1 MQNLFSKNLIV
12 LNYNATSKEDVI
24 KKMASMLN
32 ENGYLNDMEA
42 FIKEIKKREEING
55 TGIEEHIA
63 MPHAKGNF
71 IKKHGIAILRV
82 VGNGFDFNSSDQK
95 LSKLFFM
102 MALPEETPSNAHIKA
117 ISYLSNTFSNN
128 LLRHELMS
136 TNNEDRFLEIIL
148 NNDNINESNN
158 LNTKKDFILAVTACP
173 VGIAHTYMAA
183 ESLKK
188 AALELNINIKVETN
202 GSSGTENPITEEE
215 IKKAKGVIIA
225 SGKTIDKER
234 FSGKPLIEVGVKDG
248 IHKAKELI
256 QTILKNEAPIYKK
269 SNTNKTTETLQKQNK
284 KTGIYKHL
292 MNGVSFMLP
301 FVVSGGIIIAI
312 SFMFGIKA
320 FDINDPSYN
329 KIADILMQ
337 IGGGSAFALM
347 IPILAGYISFS
358 IAERP
363 GLAPGMI
370 TGLMMNNGNAGFLGG
385 ILAGFISGYVTLTV
399 KKISDKII
407 PSNLRGINPVL
418 TYPFLSVIISGILIY
433 GMLSPISVINE
444 SITNMLNQLSST
456 NMAILGALLGGM
468 MAIDMG
474 GPVNKA
480 AYAFGIAMITAKN
493 YIPHASIMAGG
504 MIPPIGIA
512 LATSLFKN
520 RFSKEE
526 RESGKVCYFLGACF
540 ITEGVIPFAAA
551 DPLRVIPACILGS
564 SVGGFISALF
574 KVEVIAP
581 HGGIFIL
588 PIVVNPLMWIT
599 SILVGSIITAVL
611 IGILKKEYK
620 NIND

>member
-42 FIKEIKKREEING
+42 FIKEIKKREETNG

-370 TGLMMNNGNAGFLGG
+370 TGLMMSNGNAGFLGG

-444 SITNMLNQLSST
+444 SITNMLNQLSGT

-526 RESGKVCYFLGACF
+526 RESGKVCYFFGACF

-599 SILVGSIITAVL
+599 SILVGSIITAIL

>member
-117 ISYLSNTFSNN
+117 ISYLSNTFGNN

-370 TGLMMNNGNAGFLGG
+370 TGLMMSNGNAGFLGG
-385 ILAGFISGYVTLTV
+385 ILAGFTSGYVTLTV

-444 SITNMLNQLSST
+444 SITNMLNQLSGT

-551 DPLRVIPACILGS
+551 DPLRVIPVCILGS

-611 IGILKKEYK
+611 IGIFKKEYK

>member
-24 KKMASMLN
+24 RKMASMFN

-42 FIKEIKKREEING
+42 FIKEIKKREETNG

-234 FSGKPLIEVGVKDG
+234 FSEKPLIEVGVKDG

-256 QTILKNEAPIYKK
+256 KTILKNEAPIYKK

-444 SITNMLNQLSST
+444 SITNMLNQLSGT

>member
-55 TGIEEHIA
+55 TVIEEHIA

-385 ILAGFISGYVTLTV
+385 ILAGFTSGYVTLTV

-444 SITNMLNQLSST
+444 SITNMLNQLSGT

>member
-24 KKMASMLN
+24 KKMASMFN

-269 SNTNKTTETLQKQNK
+269 SNTNKTAETLQKQNK

-370 TGLMMNNGNAGFLGG
+370 TGLMMSNGNAGFLGG

-433 GMLSPISVINE
+433 VMLSPISVINE
-444 SITNMLNQLSST
+444 SITNMLNQLSGT

-588 PIVVNPLMWIT
+588 PIVVNPLIWIT
-599 SILVGSIITAVL
+599 SILIGSIITAVL
-611 IGILKKEYK
+611 IGIFKKEYK

>member
-24 KKMASMLN
+24 RKMASMFN

-42 FIKEIKKREEING
+42 FIKEIKKREETNG

-71 IKKHGIAILRV
+71 IKKHGIAILRI

-102 MALPEETPSNAHIKA
+102 MALPKETPSNAHIKA

-370 TGLMMNNGNAGFLGG
+370 TGLMMSNGNAGFLGG

-433 GMLSPISVINE
+433 VMLSPISVINK
-444 SITNMLNQLSST
+444 SITNMLNQLSGT

>member
-1 MQNLFSKNLIV
+1 
-12 LNYNATSKEDVI
+12 
-24 KKMASMLN
+24 MASMFN

-42 FIKEIKKREEING
+42 FIKEIKKREETNG

-444 SITNMLNQLSST
+444 SITNMLNQLSGT

>member
-32 ENGYLNDMEA
+32 ENGYLNDMET
-42 FIKEIKKREEING
+42 FIKEIKKREEINE

-63 MPHAKGNF
+63 MPHAKGDF
-71 IKKHGIAILRV
+71 IKNHGIAILRV
-82 VGNGFDFNSSDQK
+82 NGDGFDFNSSDQK

-102 MALPEETPSNAHIKA
+102 MALPEETPSNTHIKA

-136 TNNEDRFLEIIL
+136 TNNEDRFLEIIM
-148 NNDNINESNN
+148 NNSNINESND

-188 AALELNINIKVETN
+188 AALELNVNIKVETN
-202 GSSGTENPITEEE
+202 GSSETENPITEEE
-215 IKKAKGVIIA
+215 IKNAKGIIIA
-225 SGKTIDKER
+225 SGKTINKER

-256 QTILKNEAPIYKK
+256 QTILKNKAQIYK
-269 SNTNKTTETLQKQNK
+269 SETNTPAKNPKQNQK
-284 KTGIYKHL
+284 IGIYKHL

-370 TGLMMNNGNAGFLGG
+370 TGLMMSNGNAGFLGG
-385 ILAGFISGYVTLTV
+385 ILAGFISGYVTLLV

-433 GMLSPISVINE
+433 VMLSPISFINK
-444 SITNMLNQLSST
+444 SITDILNQLSGT
-456 NMAILGALLGGM
+456 NMAILGGM

-493 YIPHASIMAGG
+493 YIPHASIMVGG
-504 MIPPIGIA
+504 MAPPIGIA

-520 RFSKEE
+520 KFSKEE
-526 RESGKVCYFLGACF
+526 VESGKVCYFLGACF
-540 ITEGVIPFAAA
+540 NTEGVIPFAAS

-588 PIVVNPLMWIT
+588 PIVVNPLMWIL

-611 IGILKKEYK
+611 IGIFKKEY
-620 NIND
+620 NSRI

>member
-24 KKMASMLN
+24 KKMASMFN

-385 ILAGFISGYVTLTV
+385 ILAGFTSGYVTLTV

-444 SITNMLNQLSST
+444 SITNMLNQLSGT

>member
-188 AALELNINIKVETN
+188 AALKLNINIKVETN

-370 TGLMMNNGNAGFLGG
+370 TGLMMSNGNAGFLGG
-385 ILAGFISGYVTLTV
+385 ILAGFTSGYVTLTV

-444 SITNMLNQLSST
+444 SITNMLNQLSGT

-474 GPVNKA
+474 GPINKA

-551 DPLRVIPACILGS
+551 DPLRVIPVCILGS

-611 IGILKKEYK
+611 IGIFKKEYK

>member
-24 KKMASMLN
+24 RKMASMFN

-370 TGLMMNNGNAGFLGG
+370 TGLMMSNGNAGFLGG
-385 ILAGFISGYVTLTV
+385 ILAGFTSGYVTLTV

-444 SITNMLNQLSST
+444 SITNMLNQLSGT

>member
-24 KKMASMLN
+24 RKMASMFN

-42 FIKEIKKREEING
+42 FIKEIKKREETNG

-444 SITNMLNQLSST
+444 SITNMLNQLSGT

-468 MAIDMG
+468 IAIDMG

>member
-24 KKMASMLN
+24 RKMASMFN

-42 FIKEIKKREEING
+42 FIKEIEKREEING

-82 VGNGFDFNSSDQK
+82 VGNGFDFKSSDQK

-102 MALPEETPSNAHIKA
+102 MALPEETSSNAHIKA

-136 TNNEDRFLEIIL
+136 TNNENRFLEIIMG
-148 NNDNINESNN
+148 NDNINESNN

-256 QTILKNEAPIYKK
+256 QTILKNEAQIYK
-269 SNTNKTTETLQKQNK
+269 SSTNATTETLQKQNK
-284 KTGIYKHL
+284 KTGVYKHL

-370 TGLMMNNGNAGFLGG
+370 TGLMMSNGNAGFLGG
-385 ILAGFISGYVTLTV
+385 ILAGFISGYVTLAV
-399 KKISDKII
+399 KKLSDKII
-407 PSNLRGINPVL
+407 PNNLKGINPVL

-433 GMLSPISVINE
+433 VMLSPISVINS
-444 SITNMLNQLSST
+444 SITNMLNQLSGT

-526 RESGKVCYFLGACF
+526 KESGKVCYFLGACF

-564 SVGGFISALF
+564 TVGGFISALF

>member
-1 MQNLFSKNLIV
+1 
-12 LNYNATSKEDVI
+12 
-24 KKMASMLN
+24 
-32 ENGYLNDMEA
+32 
-42 FIKEIKKREEING
+42 
-55 TGIEEHIA
+55 

-444 SITNMLNQLSST
+444 SITNMLNQLSGT

>member
-24 KKMASMLN
+24 KKMASILN

-370 TGLMMNNGNAGFLGG
+370 TGLMMSNGNAGFLGG
-385 ILAGFISGYVTLTV
+385 ILAGFTSGYVTLTV

-444 SITNMLNQLSST
+444 SITNMLNQLSGT

-611 IGILKKEYK
+611 IGIFKKEYK

>member
-1 MQNLFSKNLIV
+1 MQNLFSKNLVV

-32 ENGYLNDMEA
+32 ENGYLNDIET

-63 MPHAKGNF
+63 MPHAKGDF

-82 VGNGFDFNSSDQK
+82 NGNGFDFGSSDQK

-102 MALPEETPSNAHIKA
+102 MALPEETSSNAHIKA
-117 ISYLSNTFSNN
+117 ISYLSNTFSKN
-128 LLRHELMS
+128 LLRHELMN
-136 TNNEDRFLEIIL
+136 TNNADKFLEIIMGHG
-148 NNDNINESNN
+148 NVNESNN

-215 IKKAKGVIIA
+215 IKKAKGIIIA
-225 SGKTIDKER
+225 SGKTINKER

-256 QTILKNEAPIYKK
+256 QAILKNEAKIYNKI
-269 SNTNKTTETLQKQNK
+269 NTSTTSEKLQHNQKI
-284 KTGIYKHL
+284 GIYKHL

-337 IGGGSAFALM
+337 IGGGSAFTLM

-370 TGLMMNNGNAGFLGG
+370 TGLMMSNGNAGFLGG
-385 ILAGFISGYVTLTV
+385 ILAGFISGYVTLIV

-407 PSNLRGINPVL
+407 PSNLKGINPVL

-433 GMLSPISVINE
+433 VMLSPISVINE
-444 SITNMLNQLSST
+444 SITDLLNKLSGT

-474 GPVNKA
+474 GPINKA

-504 MIPPIGIA
+504 MVPPIGIA

-526 RESGKVCYFLGACF
+526 KESGKVCYFLGACF
-540 ITEGVIPFAAA
+540 ITEGVIPFAAT

-564 SVGGFISALF
+564 SIGGFISALF

-588 PIVVNPLMWIT
+588 PIVVNPLMWII
-599 SILVGSIITAVL
+599 SILAGSIITAVL
-611 IGILKKEYK
+611 IGIFKKEY
-620 NIND
+620 NSRI

>member
-117 ISYLSNTFSNN
+117 ISYLSNTFGNN

-188 AALELNINIKVETN
+188 AALKLNINIKVETN

-370 TGLMMNNGNAGFLGG
+370 TGLMMSNGNAGFLGG
-385 ILAGFISGYVTLTV
+385 ILAGFTSGYVTLTV

-444 SITNMLNQLSST
+444 SITNMLNQLSGT

-551 DPLRVIPACILGS
+551 DPLRVIPVCILGS

-611 IGILKKEYK
+611 IGIFKKEYK

>member
-24 KKMASMLN
+24 RKMASMFN

-63 MPHAKGNF
+63 MPHAKGDF
-71 IKKHGIAILRV
+71 IKKHGIAILRIT
-82 VGNGFDFNSSDQK
+82 GDGFDFNSSDQK

-102 MALPEETPSNAHIKA
+102 MALPEKTSSNTHIKA

-128 LLRHELMS
+128 LLRYELMS
-136 TNNEDRFLEIIL
+136 TNNEDRFLEIIM
-148 NNDNINESNN
+148 NNGNINESNN

-215 IKKAKGVIIA
+215 IKKAKGIIIA

-234 FSGKPLIEVGVKDG
+234 FKGKPLIEVGVKDG

-256 QTILKNEAPIYKK
+256 QTILKNEAQIYKG
-269 SNTNKTTETLQKQNK
+269 NTNTSAETLQKQNK
-284 KTGIYKHL
+284 RTGIYKHL

-370 TGLMMNNGNAGFLGG
+370 TGLMMSNGNAGFLGG

-433 GMLSPISVINE
+433 AMLSPISTINK
-444 SITNMLNQLSST
+444 SITDMLNQLSGT

-540 ITEGVIPFAAA
+540 ITEGVIPFAAS

-564 SVGGFISALF
+564 SVGGFVSALF

-588 PIVVNPLMWIT
+588 PIVVNPLIWII

-611 IGILKKEYK
+611 MGILKKEYK

>member
-269 SNTNKTTETLQKQNK
+269 SNTNKITETLQKQNK

-370 TGLMMNNGNAGFLGG
+370 TGLMMSNGNAGFLGG
-385 ILAGFISGYVTLTV
+385 ILAGFTSGYVTLTV

-444 SITNMLNQLSST
+444 SITNMLNQLSGT

-574 KVEVIAP
+574 KVEAIAP

>member
-1 MQNLFSKNLIV
+1 MQNLFSKNLIA

-24 KKMASMLN
+24 RKMASMLN
-32 ENGYLNDMEA
+32 ENGYLNNMEA

-63 MPHAKGNF
+63 MPHAKGDF
-71 IKKHGIAILRV
+71 IKKHGIAILRIN
-82 VGNGFDFNSSDQK
+82 GNGFDFNSSDQK

-102 MALPEETPSNAHIKA
+102 MALPKETPSNAHIKA

-128 LLRHELMS
+128 LLRHELMN
-136 TNNEDRFLEIIL
+136 TNNEDRFLEIIM
-148 NNDNINESNN
+148 NSGNINESSN
-158 LNTKKDFILAVTACP
+158 LSTKKDFILAVTACP

-188 AALELNINIKVETN
+188 AALELNVNIKVETN

-215 IKKAKGVIIA
+215 IKSAKGIIIA
-225 SGKTIDKER
+225 SGKTINKER

-256 QTILKNEAPIYKK
+256 QTILKNEAQIYKK
-269 SNTNKTTETLQKQNK
+269 SDINTTAEKPKQTQKI
-284 KTGIYKHL
+284 GIYKHL

-385 ILAGFISGYVTLTV
+385 ILAGFISGYVTLIV

-407 PSNLRGINPVL
+407 PSNFRGINPVL

-433 GMLSPISVINE
+433 VMLSPISFINK
-444 SITNMLNQLSST
+444 SITDILNQLSGT

-493 YIPHASIMAGG
+493 YIPHASIMTGG

-520 RFSKEE
+520 KFSKEE

-540 ITEGVIPFAAA
+540 ITEGVIPFAAS
-551 DPLRVIPACILGS
+551 DPLKVIPACILGS

-574 KVEVIAP
+574 KVEVMAP

-588 PIVVNPLMWIT
+588 PIVVNPLMWII
-599 SILVGSIITAVL
+599 SILTGAIITAVL
-611 IGILKKEYK
+611 IGIFKKEY
-620 NIND
+620 NSRI

>member
-188 AALELNINIKVETN
+188 AALKLNINIKVETN

-370 TGLMMNNGNAGFLGG
+370 TGLMMSNGNAGFLGG
-385 ILAGFISGYVTLTV
+385 ILAGFTSGYVTLTV

-444 SITNMLNQLSST
+444 SITNMLNQLSGT

>member
-24 KKMASMLN
+24 RKMASMFN

-370 TGLMMNNGNAGFLGG
+370 TGLMMSNGNAGFLGG
-385 ILAGFISGYVTLTV
+385 ILAGFTSGYVTLTV

-444 SITNMLNQLSST
+444 SITNMLNQLSGT

-611 IGILKKEYK
+611 IGIFKKEYK

>member
-370 TGLMMNNGNAGFLGG
+370 TGLMMSNGNAGFLGG
-385 ILAGFISGYVTLTV
+385 ILAGFTSGYVTLTV

-444 SITNMLNQLSST
+444 SITNMLNQLSGT

>member
-24 KKMASMLN
+24 RKMASMFN

-42 FIKEIKKREEING
+42 FIKEIKKREETNG

-234 FSGKPLIEVGVKDG
+234 FSEKPLIEVGVKDG

-444 SITNMLNQLSST
+444 SITNMLNQLSGT

>member
-370 TGLMMNNGNAGFLGG
+370 TGLMMSNGNAGFLGG

-444 SITNMLNQLSST
+444 SITNMLNQLSGT

>member
-24 KKMASMLN
+24 KKMASILN

-370 TGLMMNNGNAGFLGG
+370 TGLMMSNGNAGFLGG

-444 SITNMLNQLSST
+444 SITNMLNQLSGT

>member
-1 MQNLFSKNLIV
+1 
-12 LNYNATSKEDVI
+12 
-24 KKMASMLN
+24 
-32 ENGYLNDMEA
+32 MEA
-42 FIKEIKKREEING
+42 FIKEIKKREETNG

-444 SITNMLNQLSST
+444 SITNMLNQLSGT

>member
-24 KKMASMLN
+24 RKMASMFN

-42 FIKEIKKREEING
+42 FIKEIKKREETNG

-173 VGIAHTYMAA
+173 VGIAHTYMAS

-234 FSGKPLIEVGVKDG
+234 FRGKPLIEVGVKDG

-399 KKISDKII
+399 KKLSDKII

-444 SITNMLNQLSST
+444 SITNMLNQLSGT

>member
-24 KKMASMLN
+24 RKMASMFN

-136 TNNEDRFLEIIL
+136 TNNEDRFLEIIM

-158 LNTKKDFILAVTACP
+158 LNTKNDFILAVTACP

-256 QTILKNEAPIYKK
+256 QTILKNEAPIYNK
-269 SNTNKTTETLQKQNK
+269 SNTNKTSKTLQKQNK
-284 KTGIYKHL
+284 RTGIYKHL

-320 FDINDPSYN
+320 FDINDPNYN

-370 TGLMMNNGNAGFLGG
+370 TGLMISNGNAGFLGG

-433 GMLSPISVINE
+433 VTLGPISVINS
-444 SITNMLNQLSST
+444 SITNMLNQLSGT

-564 SVGGFISALF
+564 SVGGFVSALSS
-574 KVEVIAP
+574 VEVIAP

-588 PIVVNPLMWIT
+588 PIVANPLMWIT
-599 SILVGSIITAVL
+599 SILVGSVITAVL
-611 IGILKKEYK
+611 IGIFKKEYK

>member
-24 KKMASMLN
+24 KKMASMFN

-370 TGLMMNNGNAGFLGG
+370 TGLMMSNGNAGFLGG
-385 ILAGFISGYVTLTV
+385 ILAGFTSGYVTLTV

-407 PSNLRGINPVL
+407 PSNLIGINPVL

-444 SITNMLNQLSST
+444 SITNMLNQLSGT

-611 IGILKKEYK
+611 IGIFKKEYK

>member
-24 KKMASMLN
+24 RKMASMFN

-42 FIKEIKKREEING
+42 FIKEIKKREETNG

-444 SITNMLNQLSST
+444 SITNMLNQLSGT

>member
-117 ISYLSNTFSNN
+117 ISYLSNTFGNN

-188 AALELNINIKVETN
+188 AALKLNINIKVETN

-370 TGLMMNNGNAGFLGG
+370 TGLMMSNGNAGFLGG
-385 ILAGFISGYVTLTV
+385 ILAGFTSGYVTLTV

-444 SITNMLNQLSST
+444 SITNMLNQLSGT

>member
-320 FDINDPSYN
+320 FDINYPSYN

-370 TGLMMNNGNAGFLGG
+370 TGLMMSNGNAGFLGG
-385 ILAGFISGYVTLTV
+385 ILAGFTSGYVTLTV

-444 SITNMLNQLSST
+444 SITNMLNQLSGT